1 MFTKQPQQLLL
12 WMTFLMS
19 MVFAVWQALLNN
31 FVIEQ
36 AAFTGAQIGILQS
49 LREVPGFL
57 AFTAILVLLVLK
69 EQVFALLSLALLTI
83 GVGITGFFP
92 SVVGLY
98 LTTVLMSIGF
108 HYFETINQSLTLQW
122 VDKQDTAAFM
132 GKALAWRSAAAL
144 LGYASIWLVMS
155 WAKLDYVWMYGLIGS
170 LGLLMVIVMA
180 SHFPQFPIHSLQ
192 HKKLIFRRRYWLYY
206 SLTFFSGARRQ
217 IFMVFAGFM
226 MVEKFGYSVSEIT
239 ALFLINY
246 LINLFFAPAI
256 GRLIGRIGE
265 RNALLIEYVGL
276 IVIFI
281 SYALVEVAHIAA
293 ALYVIDHLLFA
304 MAIAMKTYFQKIA
317 DKQDIASTMSVSFT
331 INHIAAVI
339 IPALLGLLWLSSPS
353 AVFYIGAGFALCSL
367 LLASLV
373 PTKPEPGQET
383 RLSPLLS
390 AK

>member
-1 MFTKQPQQLLL
+1 MFNKQPQQLLL
-12 WMTFLMS
+12 WMTFIMS

-36 AAFTGAQIGILQS
+36 AAFNGAQIGILQS

-57 AFTAILVLLVLK
+57 AFTAVLVLLVLK
-69 EQVFALLSLALLTI
+69 EQVFALLSLALLAI

-122 VDKQDTAAFM
+122 VDKPDTAAFM

-144 LGYASIWLVMS
+144 LGYASIWLVMT
-155 WAKLDYVWMYGLIGS
+155 WAELDYVWMYGLIGS

-180 SHFPQFPIHSLQ
+180 SYFPQFPIHSLQ
-192 HKKLIFRRRYWLYY
+192 HKKLIFRKRYWLYY

-281 SYALVEVAHIAA
+281 SYALVEVAHLAA

>member
-12 WMTFLMS
+12 WMTFVMS

-36 AAFTGAQIGILQS
+36 AAFNGAQIGILQS

-57 AFTAILVLLVLK
+57 AFTAVLVLLVLK
-69 EQVFALLSLALLTI
+69 EQIFALLSLALLTI

-122 VDKQDTAAFM
+122 VDKPDTAAFM

-144 LGYASIWLVMS
+144 LGYGSIWLVMTF
-155 WAKLDYVWMYGLIGS
+155 AQLDYVWMYAIIGS
-170 LGLLMVIVMA
+170 LGLLMVVVMA
-180 SHFPQFPIHSLQ
+180 GHFPQFPIHSLQ
-192 HKKLIFRRRYWLYY
+192 HKTLIFRKRYWLYY

-265 RNALLIEYVGL
+265 RNALVIEYVGL

-331 INHIAAVI
+331 INHVAAVI
-339 IPALLGLLWLSSPS
+339 IPALLGLLWLNSPS